1 MEAMSELRQAHRTA
15 ALIAGGLI
23 MSLVMYAVIANVF
36 RVTQAPFA
44 GVASLPERHVRLAR
58 YAAWIASAAVVVGL
72 PAFRRVLLRRRPDDT
87 RATAIARLTLTTVA
101 VGGLSELPAVAG
113 FVLVVLGGAVPGFL
127 PPRLALARAAARE
140 LPPIRGVGR
149 VARHAGAAALA

>member
-23 MSLVMYAVIANVF
+23 TGLVMYAVVASVF
-36 RVTQAPFA
+36 RDSQASFT
-44 GVASLPERHVRLAR
+44 GVGNLPETHIRLAR
-58 YAAWIASAAVVVGL
+58 YAAWIVSAAVVVGL

-87 RATAIARLTLTTVA
+87 RAAAIARLTFTTVA

-113 FVLVVLGGAVPGFL
+113 FVLVILGGLFL
-127 PPRLALARAAARE
+127 DFYLLGALSLGLLLANFARYEAWEEWLATPAPR
-140 LPPIRGVGR
+140 P
-149 VARHAGAAALA
+149 

>member
-23 MSLVMYAVIANVF
+23 TGLVMYAVIASVF
-36 RVTQAPFA
+36 RDSQAPF
-44 GVASLPERHVRLAR
+44 
-58 YAAWIASAAVVVGL
+58 AVVVGL

-87 RATAIARLTLTTVA
+87 RAAAIARLTLTTVA

-113 FVLVVLGGAVPGFL
+113 FVLVILGGLFL
-127 PPRLALARAAARE
+127 DFYLLGAFSLGLLLANFPRYEAWEEWLATPAPR
-140 LPPIRGVGR
+140 P
-149 VARHAGAAALA
+149 

>member
-44 GVASLPERHVRLAR
+44 GVANLPERHVRLAR
-58 YAAWIASAAVVVGL
+58 YAVWIASAAVVVGL
-72 PAFRRVLLRRRPDDT
+72 PAFRRVLLRRRLDDT

-101 VGGLSELPAVAG
+101 VGGLSELAAVAG
-113 FVLVVLGGAVPGFL
+113 FVLVVLGGLFL
-127 PPRLALARAAARE
+127 DFYLLGSLSLVLLLANFPRFEAWEEWLATPAPR
-140 LPPIRGVGR
+140 P
-149 VARHAGAAALA
+149 

>member
-1 MEAMSELRQAHRTA
+1 MSELRQAHRTA

-23 MSLVMYAVIANVF
+23 TGVVMYAVIANVF

-44 GVASLPERHVRLAR
+44 GVASLPEAHISLAR
-58 YAAWIASAAVVVGL
+58 YAAWIASALVVIAL
-72 PAFRRVLLRRRPDDT
+72 PAFRRVLLRRRPGDT

-113 FVLVVLGGAVPGFL
+113 FVLVILGLFVDFYLLGSLSIVLLLANF
-127 PPRLALARAAARE
+127 PRYEAWEEWLTAPAPR
-140 LPPIRGVGR
+140 P
-149 VARHAGAAALA
+149 